1 MKSPTRIRTAEVLG
15 VFDLFPA
22 AKLEWRHGE
31 IAAQLGVPARFVSGH
46 LDFLKRVGKIER
58 VSRGVYRRT
67 AFGGRAA

>member
-1 MKSPTRIRTAEVLG
+1 MKSPTRIRTYEVLA
-15 VFDLFPA
+15 VWDAVPA
-22 AKLEWRHGE
+22 VELRQAE
-31 IAAQLGVPARFVSGH
+31 IAAQLGVPAVRISGH

>member
-1 MKSPTRIRTAEVLG
+1 MKSPTLIRTAEVLA
-15 VFDLFPA
+15 VWDA
-22 AKLEWRHGE
+22 
-31 IAAQLGVPARFVSGH
+31 VPAVELRQAERISGH